1 MISDSLIARAVIKLV
16 AIIYSSVPIISTIYY
31 IFYVINH
38 KSLLV
43 ELFPDA
49 FSATFMNSSISV
61 FLHYWLGFELVFHL
75 YFLTTVTRFQKLLPP
90 VIPSKHAR
98 VELLNNCLNSVDKFD
113 HWIEG
118 WFCVGK
124 KKAKFDQ
131 IHRENVE
138 EWLAWSFFASHIE
151 EIRQNTEYI
160 TELYDMIDFIE
171 NAKKVKFPEGYNPD
185 IRCIR
190 LTLDPIR
197 AIPRPFIFYVAIF
210 MLNYVYYV
218 ILRLSGFEHY
228 GLKYSVLNGYWSS
241 TLEFDIQEETIKSS
255 PSRISYWYYNPNLHN
270 ENAPLKKNHQKQ
282 QPIVFIHGVG
292 VGLFCYFKF
301 LRKLYKLN
309 RPLFLVELPYVSMRL
324 IEDVP
329 TMEETVQEIE
339 EMLTSH
345 GFPKATF
352 VAHSLGTA
360 VCAWVIKE
368 ARKRV
373 GGCVLI
379 DPICFLLHYP
389 HVAYNFV
396 YREPKAANEHV
407 TYLFA
412 SRELHISHYFARH
425 FHWFQSVFFVTH
437 RNALPANTHVY
448 VSEHDNIVPSSDV
461 YKYLAK
467 NNISVHMMRGL
478 DHSSYLFRS
487 DWEDRIVSD
496 ILRSC
501 NASRRSWYI

>member
-1 MISDSLIARAVIKLV
+1 
-16 AIIYSSVPIISTIYY
+16 
-31 IFYVINH
+31 
-38 KSLLV
+38 
-43 ELFPDA
+43 
-49 FSATFMNSSISV
+49 
-61 FLHYWLGFELVFHL
+61 
-75 YFLTTVTRFQKLLPP
+75 
-90 VIPSKHAR
+90 
-98 VELLNNCLNSVDKFD
+98 
-113 HWIEG
+113 
-118 WFCVGK
+118 
-124 KKAKFDQ
+124 
-131 IHRENVE
+131 
-138 EWLAWSFFASHIE
+138 LAWSFFASPIE

-160 TELYDMIDFIE
+160 TELYDMVDFIE

-210 MLNYVYYV
+210 MLNYVYYF
-218 ILRLSGFEHY
+218 ILRLAGFEHY
-228 GLKYSVLNGYWSS
+228 GLKYSVSNGYWSS

-255 PSRISYWYYNPNLHN
+255 PSRISYWYYNPNSRN

-292 VGLFCYFKF
+292 GGLFCYFNF

-373 GGCVLI
+373 GGVVLI
-379 DPICFLLHYP
+379 DPICFLLHYSN
-389 HVAYNFV
+389 VAYNFV

-407 TYLFA
+407 TYLFG
-412 SRELHISHYFARH
+412 SRELYISHYFSRH
-425 FHWFQSVFFVTH
+425 FHWFQSAFFVTH

-487 DWEDRIVSD
+487 DWEDKIVSD